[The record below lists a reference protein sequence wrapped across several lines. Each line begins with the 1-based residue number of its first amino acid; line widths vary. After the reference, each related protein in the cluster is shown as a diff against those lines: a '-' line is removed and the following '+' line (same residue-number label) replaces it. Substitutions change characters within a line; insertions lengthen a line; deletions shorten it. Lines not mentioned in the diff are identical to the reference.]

1 MSGVEDQGLRPE
13 NVQSPADADADAR
26 IAEHLAA
33 RTGDDAA
40 TAEQVPAGGAGADSG
55 SAEAVGVDPAS
66 RASVPDESTHNDE
79 PGIGTRRADVDAA
92 NRDDGDPGS
101 RA

>member
-1 MSGVEDQGLRPE
+1 MSGIEDQGLRPE

-26 IAEHLAA
+26 IAEHLAE
-33 RTGDDAA
+33 RTGEDAGSA
-40 TAEQVPAGGAGADSG
+40 GKVPAGGAGADSG
-55 SAEAVGVDPAS
+55 SAEAVRVDPDS
-66 RASVPDESTHNDE
+66 RSSVPDESTHNDE
-79 PGIGTRRADVDAA
+79 PGIGTRRADVDEA